1 MATKKKDSNKFEIHP
16 LKIFTILDDSLKDN
30 VTGQYSH
37 ARIIAMLVAFAA
49 TVFIWKL
56 IILGG
61 MTVEYF
67 ICYCAYGTGHQTLN
81 KFLDNR
87 NGFGFTPIGNM
98 SSSPSSPPPPAPVPA
113 PPPAPVAQPTPA
125 PVPPVAPAAY
135 PGYPGYVYYPHPG
148 YPVPM
153 QQPQAATT
161 NIVITNDDNPVP
173 PKKTAP

>member
-1 MATKKKDSNKFEIHP
+1 
-16 LKIFTILDDSLKDN
+16 
-30 VTGQYSH
+30 
-37 ARIIAMLVAFAA
+37 MLVAFAA

-98 SSSPSSPPPPAPVPA
+98 SSPSYSPPSTPIPTPPPIPAPTSQPAPAPVQPI
-113 PPPAPVAQPTPA
+113 APV
-125 PVPPVAPAAY
+125 AY
-135 PGYPGYVYYPHPG
+135 PGYPGYFGYYPHPG
-148 YPVPM
+148 YPITV
-153 QQPQAATT
+153 QQSPTTST
-161 NIVITNDDNPVP
+161 NIVITDDDNPTP
-173 PKKTAP
+173 PKKTTP